1 VTDAWV
7 VVAAV
12 GAVTVV
18 FKAAGP
24 VFLGR
29 RPLPRRAQSVV
40 ELLAPVMLTAL
51 VTTQT
56 FGGEREVVVDA
67 RVPGVAAAALAVV
80 LWRRLPIIAAMAL
93 AAAVTALARLA
104 G

>member
-1 VTDAWV
+1 MTAWV

-12 GAVTVV
+12 GAVTVC

-24 VFLGR
+24 VLLGQ
-29 RPLPRRAQSVV
+29 RPLPRRARSVV

-51 VTTQT
+51 VVGQT
-56 FGGEREVVVDA
+56 VGGERELVLDA
-67 RVPGVAAAALAVV
+67 RLPAVGAAGLALA
-80 LWRRLPIIAAMAL
+80 LWRRLPVVAAMAL
-93 AAAVTALARLA
+93 AASVAAALRLL